1 MNRLNDRAFYSFNI
15 KRAWR
20 AVMNIGQV
28 IIDDIYAIN
37 PTDSVRYTL
46 DRMVDLRL
54 TQLPVVKNNL
64 FLGSV
69 TYESLAGL
77 ANADQSLEYADVVYQ
92 QIHIYGTQHI
102 FDAMLFFQIYQL
114 DLLAVVD
121 EQHAYLG
128 AVTPLELVNTLSQTM
143 SLHQPGGIIVLEMGY
158 RDNAL
163 SHIAHIVE
171 SDNAQILNSYVQTF
185 SDSSRLEVTI
195 KINKS
200 NISSIVSSFLRHDYT
215 VKATYNDENSRDN
228 SRDRYEQLMNYINM

>member
-1 MNRLNDRAFYSFNI
+1 
-15 KRAWR
+15 
-20 AVMNIGQV
+20 MNIRQV
-28 IIDDIYAIN
+28 ITGGDYAIN
-37 PTDSVRYTL
+37 PTDSIRYAL
-46 DRMVDLRL
+46 DKMADLRL
-54 TQLPVVKNNL
+54 TQLPVVKNGI

-69 TYESLAGL
+69 SYEVVANLAH
-77 ANADQSLEYADVVYQ
+77 ADQPLEDAGITYQ
-92 QIHIYGTQHI
+92 HTHIYGTQHL
-102 FDAMLFFQIYQL
+102 FDAVLFFQLYQL
-114 DLLAVVD
+114 DLLVVVD
-121 EQHAYLG
+121 EQHTYLG
-128 AVTPLELVNTLSQTM
+128 SVTPLDLINTLSQTM
-143 SLHQPGGIIVLEMGY
+143 SMHQPGGIIVLEMGY

-215 VKATYNDENSRDN
+215 VKATYNDGSSRDD

>member
-1 MNRLNDRAFYSFNI
+1 
-15 KRAWR
+15 
-20 AVMNIGQV
+20 MNIHQV
-28 IIDDIYAIN
+28 ITDSNYAIN
-37 PTDSVRYTL
+37 PTDSIRYTL
-46 DRMVDLRL
+46 DKMADLRL
-54 TQLPVVKNNL
+54 TQLPVVKNGA

-69 TYESLAGL
+69 SYETLAGL
-77 ANADQSLEYADVVYQ
+77 ANTDQRIDRADIVYQ
-92 QIHIYGTQHI
+92 QIYIYSTQHI
-102 FDAMLFFQIYQL
+102 FDALLFFQIYQL
-114 DLLAVVD
+114 DLLVVVD
-121 EQHAYLG
+121 EHHTYLG
-128 AVTPLELVNTLSQTM
+128 AITPLELINTLSQTM
-143 SLHQPGGIIVLEMGY
+143 SIHQPGGIIVLEMGQ

-215 VKATYNDENSRDN
+215 VKATYNDESSRDN

>member
-1 MNRLNDRAFYSFNI
+1 
-15 KRAWR
+15 
-20 AVMNIGQV
+20 MNISE
-28 IIDDIYAIN
+28 IIKEGNYAIN
-37 PTDSVRYTL
+37 PTDSIRYAL
-46 DRMVDLRL
+46 DKMADLRL
-54 TQLPVVKNNL
+54 TQLPVVKNGL

-69 TYESLAGL
+69 SYEALAGS
-77 ANADQSLEYADVVYQ
+77 ANTDHRIEHVDIVYQ
-92 QIHIYGTQHI
+92 QIHIYGTQHL
-102 FDAMLFFQIYQL
+102 FDAILFFQIYQL

-121 EQHAYLG
+121 EQHTYLG
-128 AVTPLELVNTLSQTM
+128 AITPLELINTLSQTM
-143 SLHQPGGIIVLEMGY
+143 SIHQPGGIIVLEMGY

-185 SDSSRLEVTI
+185 SDSSRLEITI

-215 VKATYNDENSRDN
+215 VKATYNDESSRDN

>member
-1 MNRLNDRAFYSFNI
+1 
-15 KRAWR
+15 
-20 AVMNIGQV
+20 MNIGQV
-28 IIDDIYAIN
+28 ITEGNYAIN
-37 PTDSVRYTL
+37 PTDSIRYTL
-46 DRMVDLRL
+46 DKMADLRL
-54 TQLPVVKNNL
+54 TQLPVVKDDL

-69 TYESLAGL
+69 SYETLAGL
-77 ANADQSLEYADVVYQ
+77 TNVDQNIEQADVAYL
-92 QIHIYGTQHI
+92 QIHLYATQHI
-102 FDAMLFFQIYQL
+102 YDALLFFQIYQL

-121 EQHAYLG
+121 EQHTYLG
-128 AVTPLELVNTLSQTM
+128 AITPLELVSTLSQTM
-143 SLHQPGGIIVLEMGY
+143 SIHQPGGIIVLEMGY

-195 KINKS
+195 KVNKS